1 MEIGEN
7 SGEFIKAWLRRAKAD
22 LKSAEDL
29 FRNEDF
35 ADSTY
40 HSQQASEKACK
51 ALLIAENAFI
61 EEHKISKWFRKVF
74 SGKIDENRLNNI
86 VKNVMDLEVHW
97 VKPKYPFAGKGYI
110 WDPTKEYKREIA
122 EDALKKAKFVVSEIE
137 KILKE
142 KYGLRLEGEK

>member
-7 SGEFIKAWLRRAKAD
+7 SREFIKAWLRRSKAD

-29 FRNEDF
+29 LINEDF

-40 HSQQASEKACK
+40 HSQQAAEKACK

-61 EEHKISKWFRKVF
+61 EEHKISKWFKRVF
-74 SGKIDENRLNNI
+74 NKKIEENRLNEI
-86 VKNVMDLEVHW
+86 VKNVMGLETHW
-97 VKPKYPFAGKGYI
+97 AKPKYPFAGKGYI
-110 WDPTKEYKREIA
+110 WDPTKEYTREIA

-142 KYGLRLEGEK
+142 KYGLSLGEKK

>member
-29 FRNEDF
+29 LRNEDF

-40 HSQQASEKACK
+40 YSQQASEKACK

-61 EEHKISKWFRKVF
+61 EE
-74 SGKIDENRLNNI
+74 D
-86 VKNVMDLEVHW
+86 
-97 VKPKYPFAGKGYI
+97 
-110 WDPTKEYKREIA
+110 
-122 EDALKKAKFVVSEIE
+122 
-137 KILKE
+137 
-142 KYGLRLEGEK
+142 

>member
-7 SGEFIKAWLRRAKAD
+7 SREFIKAWLRRAKAD
-22 LKSAEDL
+22 FKSAEDL

-40 HSQQASEKACK
+40 HSQQAAEKACK

-61 EEHKISKWFRKVF
+61 EEHKISKWFKKVF
-74 SGKIDENRLNNI
+74 NKKIDEDRLNEI
-86 VKNVMDLEVHW
+86 IKNVMDLEVHW

-110 WDPTKEYKREIA
+110 WDPTKEYTKRIA
-122 EDALKKAKFVVSEIE
+122 EEALEKAKFVVSEIE

-142 KYGLRLEGEK
+142 KYGLSLEEGK

>member
-7 SGEFIKAWLRRAKAD
+7 SREFIKAWLRRAKAD

-29 FRNEDF
+29 LINEDF

-40 HSQQASEKACK
+40 HSQQAAEKACK

-61 EEHKISKWFRKVF
+61 EEHKISKWFKRVF
-74 SGKIDENRLNNI
+74 NKKIEENRLNEI
-86 VKNVMDLEVHW
+86 VKNVMGLETHW

-110 WDPTKEYKREIA
+110 WDPTKEYTREIA

-142 KYGLRLEGEK
+142 KYGLSLREEK